1 MNKKR
6 LELDEILC
14 GIINIT
20 EPDGDTH
27 VYFDPPMDL
36 KMKYDAIRYKRKITD
51 KVYANNIA
59 YMYRTPYEVIVI
71 YKDPD
76 SDYVSKLLALPY
88 CSHDRHYTA
97 NNLYHDVFTIYY

>member
-1 MNKKR
+1 MNKR

-36 KMKYDAIRYKRKITD
+36 KMKYDAIRYKPKKID

-59 YMYRTPYEVIVI
+59 YMCRTPYEIIVI
-71 YKDPD
+71 YRNAD

-88 CSHDRHYTA
+88 CEHDRHYTA
-97 NNLYHDVFTIYY
+97 NNLYHDVFTLYY

>member
-1 MNKKR
+1 MAKTR
-6 LELDEILC
+6 LELNAILC

-36 KMKYDAIRYKRKITD
+36 KMKYPAIRYKRKKID

-59 YMYRTPYEVIVI
+59 YMYRTPYEII
-71 YKDPD
+71 MIDKSPD
-76 SDYVSKLLALPY
+76 SEYVSKLLALPY
-88 CSHDRHYTA
+88 CSHDRHYMA
-97 NNLYHDVFTIYY
+97 NNLHHDVFTIYH

>member
-6 LELDEILC
+6 LELDKILC

-27 VYFDPPMDL
+27 VYFDPPMDI
-36 KMKYDAIRYKRKITD
+36 KMKYDA
-51 KVYANNIA
+51 
-59 YMYRTPYEVIVI
+59 YRTPYEVIVI
-71 YKDPD
+71 YKNPD
-76 SDYVSKLLALPY
+76 SDYVSKLLSLPY